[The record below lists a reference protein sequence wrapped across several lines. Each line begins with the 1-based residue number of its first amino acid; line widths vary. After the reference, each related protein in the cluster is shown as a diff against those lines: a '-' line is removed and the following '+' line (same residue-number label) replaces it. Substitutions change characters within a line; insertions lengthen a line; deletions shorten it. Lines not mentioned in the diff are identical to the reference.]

1 MKHAT
6 LIVIDMQNDFVTG
19 ALGSKEAVEAVPN
32 VKQILTAASEENTT
46 TLFTKDTHTEDY
58 LQTQEGKYLPVPH
71 CIKNTEGWDII
82 PELKPFAKP
91 EQTIWKP
98 TFGSLQLS
106 SLIPPN
112 TDAVFLTGVCT
123 DICVISNALLL
134 KASFPELPIYLITD
148 ACAGVTPETHQA
160 ALTVAKSCQ
169 IQLIDTTTA
178 VSMLK
183 GE

>member
-1 MKHAT
+1 MKHTT

-91 EQTIWKP
+91 EKTIWKP
-98 TFGSLQLS
+98 TFGSLQLT

-123 DICVISNALLL
+123 DICVISNALMIKSFLSEA
-134 KASFPELPIYLITD
+134 KVTVDASC
-148 ACAGVTPETHQA
+148 CAGVTPQSHEN
-160 ALTVAKSCQ
+160 ALNAMKMCQ
-169 IQLIDTTTA
+169 
-178 VSMLK
+178 VSIL
-183 GE
+183 